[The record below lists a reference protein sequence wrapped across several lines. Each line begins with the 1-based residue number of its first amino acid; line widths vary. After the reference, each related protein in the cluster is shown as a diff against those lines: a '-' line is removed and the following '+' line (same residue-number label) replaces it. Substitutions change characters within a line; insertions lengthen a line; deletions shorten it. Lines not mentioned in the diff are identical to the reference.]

1 MSLLDDENKIDDDL
15 QMVISKKAFKEA
27 LDEKAQ
33 EITDRFREEM
43 VSVLGRY
50 NDDICRLEKEIIAL
64 HERNQ
69 YLKYLLD
76 YHVKS
81 YELSIMDNDLK
92 EKICL
97 VQKSINFD

>member
-33 EITDRFREEM
+33 EITDRFLEEM
-43 VSVLGRY
+43 MRVLGRY
-50 NDDICRLEKEIIAL
+50 NDDICRLEKEIITL
-64 HERNQ
+64 NERDQ

>member
-43 VSVLGRY
+43 MRVLGRY

-64 HERNQ
+64 NGRNQ

>member
-33 EITDRFREEM
+33 EITDRFLGEM
-43 VSVLGRY
+43 MSVLGKY
-50 NDDICRLEKEIIAL
+50 NDDICRLEKEINAL
-64 HERNQ
+64 NGRNQ

-76 YHVKS
+76 HHVKS

>member
-1 MSLLDDENKIDDDL
+1 MSLLDDENKIDDNL

-43 VSVLGRY
+43 MRVLGRY
-50 NDDICRLEKEIIAL
+50 NDDICRLEKEIITL
-64 HERNQ
+64 NERNQ

-76 YHVKS
+76 YYVKS

>member
-33 EITDRFREEM
+33 EITDRFLGEM
-43 VSVLGRY
+43 MSILGKY
-50 NDDICRLEKEIIAL
+50 NDDICRLEKEINVL
-64 HERNQ
+64 HKRNQ
-69 YLKYLLD
+69 YLKDLLD
-76 YHVKS
+76 YRVKS
-81 YELSIMDNDLK
+81 YELSITDDDLK

-97 VQKSINFD
+97 IQNSINFD

>member
-27 LDEKAQ
+27 LDEKVQ

-43 VSVLGRY
+43 MSILGRY
-50 NDDICRLEKEIIAL
+50 NDDICRLEKEINVL

-76 YHVKS
+76 YRVKS
-81 YELSIMDNDLK
+81 YELSIMDDDLK

-97 VQKSINFD
+97 IQNSINFD

>member
-1 MSLLDDENKIDDDL
+1 MSLLDDENKIDDGL

-43 VSVLGRY
+43 MRVLGRY
-50 NDDICRLEKEIIAL
+50 NDDICRLEKEIITL
-64 HERNQ
+64 NERNQ

>member
-43 VSVLGRY
+43 MRVLGRY
-50 NDDICRLEKEIIAL
+50 NDDICRLEKEIITL
-64 HERNQ
+64 NERDQ